1 MQFAVIGDQGMLGS
15 EMRSMLEA
23 LGQSVSG
30 FNRSNLN
37 LDWSPQEIAGVL
49 TQSEVLINCVAYT
62 KVDEA
67 EQNWELANLV
77 NGDYAGK
84 LATAARLVGAK
95 MIHISTDYVFP
106 GTSKLPARPN
116 DQVAPI
122 NAYGRSKALGEKL
135 VMKSGADFQ
144 IFRTA
149 WLYGSSGNCFPKAIA
164 RKLLKSEVAK
174 VVGDQFGQPTWT
186 KDLCE
191 VIYDHTVN
199 EYSEPIVH
207 AVASG
212 STNWYGFAEAVA
224 RELPTSES
232 YVVQNISSSELS
244 LKTVRPQFSVL
255 DNSESKGPIIGHW
268 LDRWRTAASEVV
280 SSIQ

>member
-1 MQFAVIGDQGMLGS
+1 MEFAVIGDQGMLGS
-15 EMRSMLEA
+15 EMRSMLET
-23 LGQSVSG
+23 LGQNVSG

-49 TQSEVLINCVAYT
+49 AQSEVLINCVAYT

-95 MIHISTDYVFP
+95 MVHISTDYVFP
-106 GTSKLPARPN
+106 GTSKLPASTN
-116 DQVAPI
+116 DQVAPV
-122 NAYGRSKALGEKL
+122 NAYGRSKALGEEL
-135 VMKSGADFQ
+135 VMNSGAEFQ

-149 WLYGSSGNCFPKAIA
+149 WLYGSQGNCFPKSIA
-164 RKLLKSEVAK
+164 RKLLESGTVK
-174 VVGDQFGQPTWT
+174 VVDDQFGQPTWT

-191 VIYDHTVN
+191 VIYDHSLN

-207 AVASG
+207 AVSSG
-212 STNWYGFAEAVA
+212 STNWFEFAEAVA
-224 RELPTSES
+224 YELPRPES
-232 YVVQNISSSELS
+232 YELQSISTSELS
-244 LKTVRPQFSVL
+244 LKAVRPQFSVL
-255 DNSESKGPIIGHW
+255 NNSESKGQVIGDW
-268 LDRWRTAASEVV
+268 LDRWRAAATEVLG
-280 SSIQ
+280 SAQ

>member
-1 MQFAVIGDQGMLGS
+1 MEFAVIGDQGMLGS
-15 EMRSMLEA
+15 EMRSMLET
-23 LGQSVSG
+23 LGQNVSG

-49 TQSEVLINCVAYT
+49 SQSEVLINCVAYT

-95 MIHISTDYVFP
+95 MVHISTDYVFP
-106 GTSKLPARPN
+106 GTSKLPASTN
-116 DQVAPI
+116 DQVAPV
-122 NAYGRSKALGEKL
+122 NAYGRSKALGEEL
-135 VMKSGADFQ
+135 VMNSGAEFQ

-149 WLYGSSGNCFPKAIA
+149 WLYGSQGNCFPKSIA
-164 RKLLKSEVAK
+164 RKLLESGTVK
-174 VVGDQFGQPTWT
+174 VVDDQFGQPTWT

-191 VIYDHTVN
+191 VIYDHSLN

-207 AVASG
+207 AVSSG
-212 STNWYGFAEAVA
+212 STNWFEFAEAVA
-224 RELPTSES
+224 YELPRPES
-232 YVVQNISSSELS
+232 YELQSISTSELS
-244 LKTVRPQFSVL
+244 LKAVRPQFSVL
-255 DNSESKGPIIGHW
+255 NNSESKGQVIGDW
-268 LDRWRTAASEVV
+268 LDRWRAAATEVLG
-280 SSIQ
+280 SAQ

>member
-1 MQFAVIGDQGMLGS
+1 MRFAVIGDQGMLGT

-37 LDWSPQEIAGVL
+37 LDWSAQEIAGVL
-49 TQSEVLINCVAYT
+49 AKSDVLINCVAYT

-67 EQNWELANLV
+67 EKNWELANLV

-84 LATAARLVGAK
+84 LANAARLVGAR

-106 GTSKLPARPN
+106 GTSKLPVRTS
-116 DQVAPI
+116 DQIAPV
-122 NAYGRSKALGEKL
+122 NAYGSSKALGEKF
-135 VMKSGADFQ
+135 VMSSGAEFQ

-164 RKLLKSEVAK
+164 RKLLKSEVVK
-174 VVGDQFGQPTWT
+174 VVDDQFGQPTWT

-191 VIYDHTVN
+191 VIYDHCLN

-207 AVASG
+207 AVSSG
-212 STNWYGFAEAVA
+212 STNWFEFAEAVA
-224 RELPTSES
+224 SELPGTES
-232 YVVQNISSSELS
+232 YELQNISSSELS
-244 LKTVRPQFSVL
+244 LKAVRPQFSVL
-255 DNSESKGPIIGHW
+255 NNSESKGRVIGDW
-268 LDRWRTAASEVV
+268 LDRWKTAASEVLG
-280 SSIQ
+280 ST

>member
-1 MQFAVIGDQGMLGS
+1 MEFAVIGDQGMLGS
-15 EMRSMLEA
+15 EMRSMLET
-23 LGQSVSG
+23 LGQNVSG

-49 TQSEVLINCVAYT
+49 SQSEVLINCVAYT

-95 MIHISTDYVFP
+95 MVHISTDYVFP
-106 GTSKLPARPN
+106 GTSKLPASTN
-116 DQVAPI
+116 DQVAPV
-122 NAYGRSKALGEKL
+122 NAYGRSKALGEEL
-135 VMKSGADFQ
+135 VINSGAEFQ

-149 WLYGSSGNCFPKAIA
+149 WLYGSQGNCFPKSIA
-164 RKLLKSEVAK
+164 RKLLESGTVK
-174 VVGDQFGQPTWT
+174 VVDDQFGQPTWT

-191 VIYDHTVN
+191 VIYDHSLN

-207 AVASG
+207 AVSSG
-212 STNWYGFAEAVA
+212 STNWFEFAEAVA
-224 RELPTSES
+224 YELPRPES
-232 YVVQNISSSELS
+232 YELQSISTSELS
-244 LKTVRPQFSVL
+244 LKAVRPQFSVL
-255 DNSESKGPIIGHW
+255 NNSESKGQVIGDW
-268 LDRWRTAASEVV
+268 LDRWRAAATEVLG
-280 SSIQ
+280 SAQ

>member
-1 MQFAVIGDQGMLGS
+1 MEFAVIGDQGMLGS
-15 EMRSMLEA
+15 EMRSMLET
-23 LGQSVSG
+23 LGQNVSG

-49 TQSEVLINCVAYT
+49 SQSEVLINCVAYT

-95 MIHISTDYVFP
+95 MVHISTDYVFP
-106 GTSKLPARPN
+106 GTSKLPASTN
-116 DQVAPI
+116 DQVAPV
-122 NAYGRSKALGEKL
+122 NAYGRSKALGEEL
-135 VMKSGADFQ
+135 VMNSGAEFQ

-149 WLYGSSGNCFPKAIA
+149 WLYGSQGNCFPKSIA
-164 RKLLKSEVAK
+164 RKLLESGTVK
-174 VVGDQFGQPTWT
+174 VVDDQFGQPTWT

-191 VIYDHTVN
+191 VIYDHSLN

-207 AVASG
+207 AVSSG
-212 STNWYGFAEAVA
+212 STNWFEFAEAVA
-224 RELPTSES
+224 YELPRPES
-232 YVVQNISSSELS
+232 YELRSISTSELS
-244 LKTVRPQFSVL
+244 LKPVRPQFSVL
-255 DNSESKGPIIGHW
+255 NNSESKGQVIGDW
-268 LDRWRTAASEVV
+268 LDRWRAAATEVLG
-280 SSIQ
+280 SAQ